1 MRIIGIK
8 INEGYP
14 AVIKNLKPGGWY
26 PFGDYNEPTENN
38 KWIWEKDNDDEL
50 LSSIYKYAT
59 DESFPDGLR
68 ISVSCIVGQNG
79 SGKTNVSFTAQAER
93 RSAVKAERFCRTAV
107 NTMWQSKTCR

>member
-79 SGKTNVSFTAQAER
+79 SGKTTLLELMFRIINNFAYTVLDKKKVSER
-93 RSAVKAERFCRTAV
+93 KRI
-107 NTMWQSKTCR
+107 TCTSW